1 MDNKKAL
8 RMAVTLAIINMPLL
22 AQAADVSPVRITDGS
37 TYTMTADSVINT
49 GSNTTGIFVG
59 YKDGGTIVGDNV
71 TVTSDG
77 YGIQI
82 QTYATGGV
90 AGSGDCSIEL
100 GKTIVEAKSS
110 AVRVDSSSYG
120 QKATVILGAGSILNS
135 SANSAVYVT
144 GKDSLLQIGDGS
156 TVTGNSYGA
165 TGAALASSSGGKIEI
180 GNGVTIGH
188 DNIRGYDVNSIAV
201 LSMDGNASQGQSNI
215 TIGDDST
222 IYAKGKGYGANA
234 VQAGYLSYTGFN
246 GVGTKQGSS
255 GQISVGDKATIWTE
269 GDESFAVYGIHADS
283 TLYVGKDAEIS
294 TQGDKASAVRGGN
307 ITKVYDFT
315 AAGGKITID
324 GGAEIKTLGDQSH
337 GVDARYDGTLIELK
351 KDAVIT
357 TVGSE
362 SHGVTALAGGGT
374 VILQDAAVT
383 VDSTKDAYAF
393 SAEGKDSDTAAVS
406 TITGSGVYNIV
417 GDIRAADGGILT
429 LDLAEGSRFEGKAV
443 LDSGN
448 DSQSTLTMAKNS
460 LWTLTG
466 NSQLNSLQNEQSVI
480 DMTGDNKAFSTL
492 SVETLTG
499 NGGTII
505 MDIDGSQVDASD
517 KIYVTGDF
525 SGSHTLSLKEINGLD
540 SDPGIGQAAENTVLA
555 SVNGSGTFTADD
567 QEGTLYWQ
575 RYELG
580 QKDSAASGYTTDWY
594 LKGIT
599 NLNLPT
605 TSVEAIAASGALAYH
620 TWRDHDQ
627 LLQRLGDLRQHGRE
641 EEGVWVRV
649 KGGKLS
655 RSDQFEFENKYTQYE
670 LGYDQ
675 KLKSTPA
682 YTRYAG
688 ISFSYLDGD
697 SSYSSGSGENKVK
710 ALNIYGTQIGAK
722 GHYLDLVLKYSQ
734 LDNDFKVFDTSGN
747 KITGDYDQNGL
758 SISAE
763 YGRKNNLKN
772 NWYIEPQAQLTF
784 GRLRGTDYTT
794 SNGIRVDQDGIDS
807 FVGRIGFNIG
817 KDINEKTN
825 IYLKANLMHEF
836 GGGYNAS
843 MVDAG
848 GTKARLDRDF
858 DDTWFEY
865 GLGAA
870 VQTGKNNYFYVDV
883 ERSAG
888 SDYKKDWQWNVGARW
903 SF

>member
-1 MDNKKAL
+1 MNNKKAL

-324 GGAEIKTLGDQSH
+324 EGAEIKTLGDQSH

-362 SHGVTALAGGGT
+362 SHGVTALAGGT

-417 GDIRAADGGILT
+417 GDIRAADGILT

-688 ISFSYLDGD
+688 ISFSYFDGD

-807 FVGRIGFNIG
+807 FVGRIGFNIC

>member
-324 GGAEIKTLGDQSH
+324 EGAEIKTLGDQSH

-362 SHGVTALAGGGT
+362 SHGVTALAGGT

-383 VDSTKDAYAF
+383 VDSTKNAYAF

-492 SVETLTG
+492 TVETLTG

-517 KIYVTGDF
+517 KIYVTDDF
-525 SGSHTLSLKEINGLD
+525 SGSQTLSLKEINGLD

-627 LLQRLGDLRQHGRE
+627 LLQRLGDLRQHGADE
-641 EEGVWVRV
+641 QGVWVRV

-722 GHYLDLVLKYSQ
+722 GHYLDLVVKYSQ

-784 GRLRGTDYTT
+784 GRLRGTDYYTT

>member
-1 MDNKKAL
+1 MNNKKAL

-324 GGAEIKTLGDQSH
+324 EGAEIKTLGDQSH

-362 SHGVTALAGGGT
+362 SHGVTALAGGT

-460 LWTLTG
+460 HFDW
-466 NSQLNSLQNEQSVI
+466 Q
-480 DMTGDNKAFSTL
+480 
-492 SVETLTG
+492 
-499 NGGTII
+499 
-505 MDIDGSQVDASD
+505 
-517 KIYVTGDF
+517 
-525 SGSHTLSLKEINGLD
+525 
-540 SDPGIGQAAENTVLA
+540 
-555 SVNGSGTFTADD
+555 FTA
-567 QEGTLYWQ
+567 Q
-575 RYELG
+575 
-580 QKDSAASGYTTDWY
+580 
-594 LKGIT
+594 
-599 NLNLPT
+599 
-605 TSVEAIAASGALAYH
+605 
-620 TWRDHDQ
+620 
-627 LLQRLGDLRQHGRE
+627 
-641 EEGVWVRV
+641 
-649 KGGKLS
+649 
-655 RSDQFEFENKYTQYE
+655 QF
-670 LGYDQ
+670 
-675 KLKSTPA
+675 
-682 YTRYAG
+682 
-688 ISFSYLDGD
+688 
-697 SSYSSGSGENKVK
+697 
-710 ALNIYGTQIGAK
+710 
-722 GHYLDLVLKYSQ
+722 
-734 LDNDFKVFDTSGN
+734 
-747 KITGDYDQNGL
+747 
-758 SISAE
+758 AE
-763 YGRKNNLKN
+763 
-772 NWYIEPQAQLTF
+772 
-784 GRLRGTDYTT
+784 
-794 SNGIRVDQDGIDS
+794 
-807 FVGRIGFNIG
+807 
-817 KDINEKTN
+817 
-825 IYLKANLMHEF
+825 
-836 GGGYNAS
+836 
-843 MVDAG
+843 
-848 GTKARLDRDF
+848 
-858 DDTWFEY
+858 
-865 GLGAA
+865 
-870 VQTGKNNYFYVDV
+870 
-883 ERSAG
+883 
-888 SDYKKDWQWNVGARW
+888 
-903 SF
+903 

>member
-90 AGSGDCSIEL
+90 AGSGDCSIKL

-315 AAGGKITID
+315 AAGG
-324 GGAEIKTLGDQSH
+324 
-337 GVDARYDGTLIELK
+337 
-351 KDAVIT
+351 
-357 TVGSE
+357 
-362 SHGVTALAGGGT
+362 T

-448 DSQSTLTMAKNS
+448 ASQSTLTMAKNS

-525 SGSHTLSLKEINGLD
+525 SGSQTLSLKEINGLD

-697 SSYSSGSGENKVK
+697 SSYSNGSGENKVK

-843 MVDAG
+843 MVDAS
-848 GTKARLDRDF
+848 GTKARLDRNF

>member
-1 MDNKKAL
+1 MNNKKAL

-307 ITKVYDFT
+307 IT
-315 AAGGKITID
+315 ID
-324 GGAEIKTLGDQSH
+324 EGAEIKTLGDQSH

-362 SHGVTALAGGGT
+362 SHGVTALAGGT

-688 ISFSYLDGD
+688 ISFSYFDGD

-807 FVGRIGFNIG
+807 FVGRIGFNIC

>member
-82 QTYATGGV
+82 QTYDTGGV
-90 AGSGDCSIEL
+90 AGSGDCSIKL

-324 GGAEIKTLGDQSH
+324 EGAEIKTLGDQSH

-362 SHGVTALAGGGT
+362 SHGVTALAGGT

-429 LDLAEGSRFEGKAV
+429 LDLAEGKAV

-525 SGSHTLSLKEINGLD
+525 SGSQTLSLKEINGLD

-836 GGGYNAS
+836 GSGYNAS
-843 MVDAG
+843 MVDAS
-848 GTKARLDRDF
+848 GTKARLDRNF

>member
-1 MDNKKAL
+1 MNNKKAL

-324 GGAEIKTLGDQSH
+324 EGAEIKTLGDQSH

-362 SHGVTALAGGGT
+362 SHGVTALAGGT

-620 TWRDHDQ
+620 NTWRDHDQ

-688 ISFSYLDGD
+688 ISFSYFDGD

-807 FVGRIGFNIG
+807 FVGRIGFNIC

>member
-90 AGSGDCSIEL
+90 AGSGDCSIKL

-324 GGAEIKTLGDQSH
+324 EGAEIKTLGDQSH

-362 SHGVTALAGGGT
+362 SHGITALAGGT

-525 SGSHTLSLKEINGLD
+525 SGSQTLSLKEINGLD

-734 LDNDFKVFDTSGN
+734 LDNDFNTSGN

-836 GGGYNAS
+836 GSGYNAS
-843 MVDAG
+843 MVDAS
-848 GTKARLDRDF
+848 GTKARLDRNF

>member
-201 LSMDGNASQGQSNI
+201 LSMMDGNASQGQSNI

-324 GGAEIKTLGDQSH
+324 EGAEIKTLGDQSH

-362 SHGVTALAGGGT
+362 SHGVTALAGGT

-393 SAEGKDSDTAAVS
+393 SAEGKDSNTAAVS

-688 ISFSYLDGD
+688 ISFSYFDGD

>member
-1 MDNKKAL
+1 MNNKKAL

-71 TVTSDG
+71 NVTSDG

-90 AGSGDCSIEL
+90 AGSGDCSIKL

-294 TQGDKASAVRGGN
+294 TQGDKASAVRGG
-307 ITKVYDFT
+307 
-315 AAGGKITID
+315 KITID
-324 GGAEIKTLGDQSH
+324 EGAEIKTLGDQSH

-362 SHGVTALAGGGT
+362 SHGVTALAGGT

-525 SGSHTLSLKEINGLD
+525 SGSQTLSLKEINGLD

-580 QKDSAASGYTTDWY
+580 QKDSASSGYTTDWY

-843 MVDAG
+843 MVDAS

>member
-1 MDNKKAL
+1 MNNKKAL

-71 TVTSDG
+71 NVTSDG

-90 AGSGDCSIEL
+90 AGSGDCSIKL

-324 GGAEIKTLGDQSH
+324 EGAEIKTLGDQSH
-337 GVDARYDGTLIELK
+337 GVDARYDDGTLIELK

-362 SHGVTALAGGGT
+362 SHGVTALAGGT

-466 NSQLNSLQNEQSVI
+466 NSRLNSLQNEQSVI

-525 SGSHTLSLKEINGLD
+525 SGSQTLSLKEINGLD

-843 MVDAG
+843 MVDAS

>member
-90 AGSGDCSIEL
+90 AGSGDCSIKL

-324 GGAEIKTLGDQSH
+324 EGAEIKTLGDQSH

-362 SHGVTALAGGGT
+362 SHGVTALAGGT

-525 SGSHTLSLKEINGLD
+525 SGSQTLSLKEINGLD

-605 TSVEAIAASGALAYH
+605 TSVEAIAASGALTYH

-772 NWYIEPQAQLTF
+772 NWYIAQAQLTF

-836 GGGYNAS
+836 GSGYNAS
-843 MVDAG
+843 MVDAS
-848 GTKARLDRDF
+848 GTKARLDRNF

>member
-90 AGSGDCSIEL
+90 AGSGDCSIKL

-222 IYAKGKGYGANA
+222 IYAKGKKGYGANA

-324 GGAEIKTLGDQSH
+324 EGAEIKTLGDQSH

-362 SHGVTALAGGGT
+362 SHGVTALAGGT

-525 SGSHTLSLKEINGLD
+525 SGSQTLSLKEINGLD

-605 TSVEAIAASGALAYH
+605 TSVEAIAASGTLAYH

-843 MVDAG
+843 MVDAS

>member
-90 AGSGDCSIEL
+90 AGSGDCSIKL

-283 TLYVGKDAEIS
+283 TLYVGKDA
-294 TQGDKASAVRGGN
+294 VRGGN

-315 AAGGKITID
+315 AAGGKINID
-324 GGAEIKTLGDQSH
+324 EGAEIKTLGDQSH

-362 SHGVTALAGGGT
+362 SHGVTALAGGT

-525 SGSHTLSLKEINGLD
+525 SGSQTLSLKEINGLD

-784 GRLRGTDYTT
+784 CRLRGTDYTT

-843 MVDAG
+843 MVDAS

>member
-1 MDNKKAL
+1 MNNKKAL

-315 AAGGKITID
+315 AA
-324 GGAEIKTLGDQSH
+324 
-337 GVDARYDGTLIELK
+337 
-351 KDAVIT
+351 
-357 TVGSE
+357 
-362 SHGVTALAGGGT
+362 GGT

-688 ISFSYLDGD
+688 ISFSYFDGD

-807 FVGRIGFNIG
+807 FVGRIGFNIC

>member
-1 MDNKKAL
+1 MNNKKAL

-90 AGSGDCSIEL
+90 AGSGDCSIKL

-283 TLYVGKDAEIS
+283 TLYVGKDAEIN

-324 GGAEIKTLGDQSH
+324 EGAEIKTLGDQSH

-362 SHGVTALAGGGT
+362 SHGVTALAGGT

-429 LDLAEGSRFEGKAV
+429 LYLAEGSRFEGKAV

-448 DSQSTLTMAKNS
+448 DSQSTLTIAKNS

-525 SGSHTLSLKEINGLD
+525 KGS
-540 SDPGIGQAAENTVLA
+540 
-555 SVNGSGTFTADD
+555 
-567 QEGTLYWQ
+567 
-575 RYELG
+575 
-580 QKDSAASGYTTDWY
+580 
-594 LKGIT
+594 
-599 NLNLPT
+599 
-605 TSVEAIAASGALAYH
+605 
-620 TWRDHDQ
+620 
-627 LLQRLGDLRQHGRE
+627 
-641 EEGVWVRV
+641 
-649 KGGKLS
+649 
-655 RSDQFEFENKYTQYE
+655 
-670 LGYDQ
+670 
-675 KLKSTPA
+675 
-682 YTRYAG
+682 
-688 ISFSYLDGD
+688 
-697 SSYSSGSGENKVK
+697 K
-710 ALNIYGTQIGAK
+710 A
-722 GHYLDLVLKYSQ
+722 VS
-734 LDNDFKVFDTSGN
+734 
-747 KITGDYDQNGL
+747 
-758 SISAE
+758 
-763 YGRKNNLKN
+763 
-772 NWYIEPQAQLTF
+772 
-784 GRLRGTDYTT
+784 
-794 SNGIRVDQDGIDS
+794 
-807 FVGRIGFNIG
+807 
-817 KDINEKTN
+817 
-825 IYLKANLMHEF
+825 
-836 GGGYNAS
+836 
-843 MVDAG
+843 
-848 GTKARLDRDF
+848 
-858 DDTWFEY
+858 
-865 GLGAA
+865 
-870 VQTGKNNYFYVDV
+870 
-883 ERSAG
+883 
-888 SDYKKDWQWNVGARW
+888 
-903 SF
+903 

>member
-1 MDNKKAL
+1 MNNKKAL

-37 TYTMTADSVINT
+37 TYTVAADSVINT

-82 QTYATGGV
+82 QTYGSGGI
-90 AGSGDCSIEL
+90 AGSGDCVIEL
-100 GKTIVEAKSS
+100 GTTNVDAKSS
-110 AVRVDSSSYG
+110 AVRIDSSNYG

-135 SANSAVYVT
+135 ETNSAVYVT
-144 GKDSLLQIGDGS
+144 GKDSLFQIGDDS
-156 TVTGNSYGA
+156 TITGNSYSA
-165 TGAALASSSGGKIEI
+165 TGAALTSSNGGKIEV

-188 DNIRGYDVNSIAV
+188 DNIRGYDVNCIAV

-222 IYAKGKGYGANA
+222 IYAKGKGYSANA
-234 VQAGYLSYTGFN
+234 VQAGYLSYVGVN
-246 GVGTKQGSS
+246 GGVGSKKESS
-255 GQISVGDKATIWTE
+255 GQISVGDRATIWTE

-283 TLYVGKDAEIS
+283 TLSVGKDAEIS

-315 AAGGKITID
+315 AAGGNITID
-324 GGAEIKTLGDQSH
+324 EGAEIKTLGDQSH

-362 SHGVTALAGGGT
+362 SHGVTALFGGT

-429 LDLAEGSRFEGKAV
+429 LDLAEGSQFEGKAV

-448 DSQSTLTMAKNS
+448 ASQSTLTMAKNS

-466 NSQLNSLQNEQSVI
+466 DSQLSSLQNEQSVI

-492 SVETLTG
+492 TVETLTG

-517 KIYVTGDF
+517 KIYVTDDF
-525 SGSHTLSLKEINGLD
+525 SGSQTLSLKEINGLD

-697 SSYSSGSGENKVK
+697 SSYSIGSGENKVK

>member
-1 MDNKKAL
+1 MNNKKAL

-324 GGAEIKTLGDQSH
+324 EGAEIKTLGDQSH
-337 GVDARYDGTLIELK
+337 GVDARYDDGTLIELK

-362 SHGVTALAGGGT
+362 SHGVTALAGGT

-688 ISFSYLDGD
+688 ISFSYFDGD

-807 FVGRIGFNIG
+807 FVGRIGFNIC

>member
-324 GGAEIKTLGDQSH
+324 EGAEIKTLGDQSH

-362 SHGVTALAGGGT
+362 SHGVTALAGGT

-417 GDIRAADGGILT
+417 

-525 SGSHTLSLKEINGLD
+525 SGSQTLSLKEINGLD

-575 RYELG
+575 RYKLG

>member
-324 GGAEIKTLGDQSH
+324 EGAEIKTLGDQSH

-362 SHGVTALAGGGT
+362 SHGVTALAGGT

-393 SAEGKDSDTAAVS
+393 SAEGKDSNTAAVS
-406 TITGSGVYNIV
+406 TITTGSGVYNIV

-688 ISFSYLDGD
+688 ISFSYFDGD

-888 SDYKKDWQWNVGARW
+888 SDYKKDWKWNVGARW

>member
-180 GNGVTIGH
+180 GNGVTTIGH

-324 GGAEIKTLGDQSH
+324 EGAEIKTLGDQSH

-362 SHGVTALAGGGT
+362 SHGVTALAGGT

-525 SGSHTLSLKEINGLD
+525 SGSQTLSLKEINGLD

>member
-294 TQGDKASAVRGGN
+294 TQGDKASAVRGG
-307 ITKVYDFT
+307 
-315 AAGGKITID
+315 KITID
-324 GGAEIKTLGDQSH
+324 EGAEIKTLGDQSH

-362 SHGVTALAGGGT
+362 SHGVTALAGGT

-627 LLQRLGDLRQHGRE
+627 LLQRLGDLRQHGADE
-641 EEGVWVRV
+641 QGVWVRV

-688 ISFSYLDGD
+688 ISFSYFDGD

>member
-324 GGAEIKTLGDQSH
+324 EGAEIKTLGDQSH

-362 SHGVTALAGGGT
+362 SHGVTALAGGT

-525 SGSHTLSLKEINGLD
+525 SGSQTLSLKEINGLD

-655 RSDQFEFENKYTQYE
+655 RSDQFEFENNE

>member
-1 MDNKKAL
+1 M
-8 RMAVTLAIINMPLL
+8 
-22 AQAADVSPVRITDGS
+22 
-37 TYTMTADSVINT
+37 
-49 GSNTTGIFVG
+49 
-59 YKDGGTIVGDNV
+59 
-71 TVTSDG
+71 
-77 YGIQI
+77 
-82 QTYATGGV
+82 
-90 AGSGDCSIEL
+90 
-100 GKTIVEAKSS
+100 
-110 AVRVDSSSYG
+110 
-120 QKATVILGAGSILNS
+120 
-135 SANSAVYVT
+135 
-144 GKDSLLQIGDGS
+144 
-156 TVTGNSYGA
+156 
-165 TGAALASSSGGKIEI
+165 
-180 GNGVTIGH
+180 
-188 DNIRGYDVNSIAV
+188 
-201 LSMDGNASQGQSNI
+201 
-215 TIGDDST
+215 
-222 IYAKGKGYGANA
+222 
-234 VQAGYLSYTGFN
+234 
-246 GVGTKQGSS
+246 
-255 GQISVGDKATIWTE
+255 
-269 GDESFAVYGIHADS
+269 
-283 TLYVGKDAEIS
+283 
-294 TQGDKASAVRGGN
+294 
-307 ITKVYDFT
+307 
-315 AAGGKITID
+315 
-324 GGAEIKTLGDQSH
+324 
-337 GVDARYDGTLIELK
+337 
-351 KDAVIT
+351 
-357 TVGSE
+357 
-362 SHGVTALAGGGT
+362 
-374 VILQDAAVT
+374 
-383 VDSTKDAYAF
+383 DSTKDAYAF

-688 ISFSYLDGD
+688 ISFSYFDGD

-734 LDNDFKVFDTSGN
+734 LDNDFKVF
-747 KITGDYDQNGL
+747 
-758 SISAE
+758 
-763 YGRKNNLKN
+763 
-772 NWYIEPQAQLTF
+772 
-784 GRLRGTDYTT
+784 
-794 SNGIRVDQDGIDS
+794 
-807 FVGRIGFNIG
+807 
-817 KDINEKTN
+817 
-825 IYLKANLMHEF
+825 
-836 GGGYNAS
+836 
-843 MVDAG
+843 
-848 GTKARLDRDF
+848 
-858 DDTWFEY
+858 
-865 GLGAA
+865 
-870 VQTGKNNYFYVDV
+870 
-883 ERSAG
+883 
-888 SDYKKDWQWNVGARW
+888 
-903 SF
+903 

>member
-1 MDNKKAL
+1 M
-8 RMAVTLAIINMPLL
+8 
-22 AQAADVSPVRITDGS
+22 
-37 TYTMTADSVINT
+37 
-49 GSNTTGIFVG
+49 
-59 YKDGGTIVGDNV
+59 
-71 TVTSDG
+71 
-77 YGIQI
+77 
-82 QTYATGGV
+82 
-90 AGSGDCSIEL
+90 
-100 GKTIVEAKSS
+100 
-110 AVRVDSSSYG
+110 
-120 QKATVILGAGSILNS
+120 
-135 SANSAVYVT
+135 YVT

-324 GGAEIKTLGDQSH
+324 EGAEIKTLGDQSH

-362 SHGVTALAGGGT
+362 SHGITALAGGT

-525 SGSHTLSLKEINGLD
+525 SGSQTLSLKEINGLD

-675 KLKSTPA
+675 KLKSFLRSKNCVGVGILNEYSAKDLKTFQYHILLFPDFADLSAPA
-682 YTRYAG
+682 TNYP
-688 ISFSYLDGD
+688 LLQKLK
-697 SSYSSGSGENKVK
+697 EK
-710 ALNIYGTQIGAK
+710 AK
-722 GHYLDLVLKYSQ
+722 GRKVISLLGSINFRKGIKLLLESIPLLPKDEYFFLIAGKSSLTAQQENDLRAFGESRNNCLFSLEKIPDESCFNALIAESDLIFAAYKQFTGSS
-734 LDNDFKVFDTSGN
+734 NHN
-747 KITGDYDQNGL
+747 KK
-758 SISAE
+758 A
-763 YGRKNNLKN
+763 
-772 NWYIEPQAQLTF
+772 
-784 GRLRGTDYTT
+784 T
-794 SNGIRVDQDGIDS
+794 SNRTP
-807 FVGRIGFNIG
+807 
-817 KDINEKTN
+817 K
-825 IYLKANLMHEF
+825 
-836 GGGYNAS
+836 
-843 MVDAG
+843 
-848 GTKARLDRDF
+848 
-858 DDTWFEY
+858 
-865 GLGAA
+865 
-870 VQTGKNNYFYVDV
+870 
-883 ERSAG
+883 
-888 SDYKKDWQWNVGARW
+888 
-903 SF
+903 

>member
-1 MDNKKAL
+1 MNNKKAL

-255 GQISVGDKATIWTE
+255 GQISVGDKA
-269 GDESFAVYGIHADS
+269 
-283 TLYVGKDAEIS
+283 
-294 TQGDKASAVRGGN
+294 SAVRGGN

-324 GGAEIKTLGDQSH
+324 EGAEIKTLGDQSH

-362 SHGVTALAGGGT
+362 SHGVTALAGGT

-525 SGSHTLSLKEINGLD
+525 SGSQTLSLKEINGLD
-540 SDPGIGQAAENTVLA
+540 SDPGIAQAAENTVLA

>member
-90 AGSGDCSIEL
+90 AGSGDCSIKL

-324 GGAEIKTLGDQSH
+324 EGAEIKTLGDQSH

-362 SHGVTALAGGGT
+362 SHGVTALAGGT

-492 SVETLTG
+492 SVGTLTG

-525 SGSHTLSLKEINGLD
+525 SGSQTLSLKEINGLD

-627 LLQRLGDLRQHGRE
+627 LLQRLGDLRQHGREE

>member
-90 AGSGDCSIEL
+90 AGSGDCSIKL

-324 GGAEIKTLGDQSH
+324 EGAEIKTLGDQSH
-337 GVDARYDGTLIELK
+337 GVDARYDDGTLIELK

-362 SHGVTALAGGGT
+362 SHGVTALAGGT

-525 SGSHTLSLKEINGLD
+525 SGSQTLSLKEINGLD

-843 MVDAG
+843 MVDAS

>member
-90 AGSGDCSIEL
+90 AGSGDCSIKL

-324 GGAEIKTLGDQSH
+324 EGAEIKTLGDQSH

-362 SHGVTALAGGGT
+362 SHGITALAGGT

-525 SGSHTLSLKEINGLD
+525 SGSQTLSLKEINGLD

-594 LKGIT
+594 LKGITT

-836 GGGYNAS
+836 GSGYNAS
-843 MVDAG
+843 MVDAS
-848 GTKARLDRDF
+848 GTKARLDRNF

>member
-1 MDNKKAL
+1 MNNKKAL

-37 TYTMTADSVINT
+37 TYTVAADSVINT

-82 QTYATGGV
+82 QTYGSGGI
-90 AGSGDCSIEL
+90 AGSGDCVIEL
-100 GKTIVEAKSS
+100 GTTNVDAKSS
-110 AVRVDSSSYG
+110 AVRIDSSNYG

-135 SANSAVYVT
+135 ETNSAVYVT
-144 GKDSLLQIGDGS
+144 GKDSLFQIGDDS
-156 TVTGNSYGA
+156 TITGNSYSA
-165 TGAALASSSGGKIEI
+165 TGAALTSSNGGKIEV

-188 DNIRGYDVNSIAV
+188 DNIRGYDVNCIAV

-222 IYAKGKGYGANA
+222 IYAKGKGYSANA
-234 VQAGYLSYTGFN
+234 VQAGYLSYVGVN
-246 GVGTKQGSS
+246 GVGSKKESS
-255 GQISVGDKATIWTE
+255 GQISVGDRATIWTE
-269 GDESFAVYGIHADS
+269 GDESFAVYGIHADYS
-283 TLYVGKDAEIS
+283 TLSVGKDAEIS

-315 AAGGKITID
+315 AAGGNITID
-324 GGAEIKTLGDQSH
+324 EGAEIKTLGDQSH

-362 SHGVTALAGGGT
+362 SHGVTALFGGT

-429 LDLAEGSRFEGKAV
+429 LDLAEGSQFEGKAV

-448 DSQSTLTMAKNS
+448 ASQSTLTMAKNS

-466 NSQLNSLQNEQSVI
+466 DSQLSSLQNEQSVI

-492 SVETLTG
+492 TVETLTG

-517 KIYVTGDF
+517 KIYVTDDF
-525 SGSHTLSLKEINGLD
+525 SGSQTLSLKEINGLD